1 MSSISIALS
10 LFIGN
15 IEPRISKLLELISEL
30 KMEMTYMDGAMEHIK
45 SHLSKDKDGRTIEEP
60 IKASQTV
67 YTDLRDGMK
76 LIHQIIEEYNKI

>member
-1 MSSISIALS
+1 MSNRKI
-10 LFIGN
+10 N
-15 IEPRISKLLELISEL
+15 ELISEL

-60 IKASQTV
+60 IKASETV

>member
-1 MSSISIALS
+1 MSNRKI
-10 LFIGN
+10 N
-15 IEPRISKLLELISEL
+15 ELISEL

-45 SHLSKDKDGRTIEEP
+45 SHLSKDKDGRTIEKP
-60 IKASQTV
+60 IKASETV